1 MTTKYQQDGNVI
13 EYTAG
18 SAVSSGDVIA
28 INDMVGVALADI
40 AASATGSVRITGVFA
55 TIAKVAGTA
64 WNQGDAVDWD
74 ASASAFGKGIT
85 TAAGDVT
92 TAGIA
97 FEAAASGDTTAVVML
112 TPGAGTGI

>member
-1 MTTKYQQDGNVI
+1 MNKYQQPGEVI
-13 EYTAG
+13 QHVAA
-18 SAVSSGDVIA
+18 SAISSGDVVAMNDLIGVAEVDIA
-28 INDMVGVALADI
+28 IGD
-40 AASATGSVRITGVFA
+40 TGSVRIIGVMKSMPK
-55 TIAKVAGTA
+55 IAGTA

-74 ASASAFGKGIT
+74 ASLSAFGKGIT

-97 FEAAASGDTTAVVML
+97 FEAAGSADTTAVVML